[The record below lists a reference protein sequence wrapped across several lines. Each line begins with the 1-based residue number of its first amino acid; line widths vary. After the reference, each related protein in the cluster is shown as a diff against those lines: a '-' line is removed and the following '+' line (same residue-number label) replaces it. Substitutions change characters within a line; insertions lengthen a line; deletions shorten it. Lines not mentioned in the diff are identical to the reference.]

1 MIASVARTLKR
12 GDVVKAID
20 EIFTVA
26 SPPEVIKWGG
36 RKTVRISVKD
46 DHGRTRVLTG
56 NDIERRLRRS
66 A

>member
-1 MIASVARTLKR
+1 MVASVAKTLKR
-12 GDVVKAID
+12 GDVVKAIN

-26 SPPEVIKWGG
+26 SPPEVITWGG

-46 DHGRTRVLTG
+46 DHGRTKVLTG
-56 NDIERRLRRS
+56 QDIERRLRRM